1 MKLRK
6 ILHWL
11 LSPPKSGTA
20 KMSPKRYN
28 NGDAEFILE
37 LVNNFV
43 VRVSHRNQVGWIGIS
58 VDWDPREPYTHTTF
72 SNQLKDD
79 GIDRAGLEFATPD
92 EALRSL
98 CRRMLRQQRKEDSRS
113 VKDEERR
120 DAARRVLR
128 EFLSE
133 LPD

>member
-6 ILHWL
+6 ILHRL

-20 KMSPKRYN
+20 KMSPRHYN

-58 VDWDPREPYTHTTF
+58 VDWDPREPYTYTTF
-72 SNQLKDD
+72 SSQLKDD

-98 CRRMLRQQRKEDSRS
+98 CRWLLRQQRKEDSRS
-113 VKDEERR
+113 VNVEERR
-120 DAARRVLR
+120 DAARRGLR
-128 EFLSE
+128 EFLDQ

>member
-6 ILHWL
+6 ILHRL
-11 LSPPKSGTA
+11 LSPSKSGTA
-20 KMSPKRYN
+20 KMSPRHYN
-28 NGDAEFILE
+28 YRDAEFILE

-58 VDWDPREPYTHTTF
+58 VDWDPREPYTYTTF
-72 SNQLKDD
+72 SNRLKDD

-98 CRRMLRQQRKEDSRS
+98 CWWLLRQQRKEDARS
-113 VKDEERR
+113 VKDEEGR
-120 DAARRVLR
+120 DAARRALR